1 MFQEMRVDFSARI
14 LFVDIL
20 WKIED
25 LLSSLQ
31 RCLFADLEASICSFG
46 MEHQQDS
53 WFLFNHKYWL

>member
-1 MFQEMRVDFSARI
+1 MFQEMRVDLSARI
-14 LFVDIL
+14 LLVDIL

-31 RCLFADLEASICSFG
+31 RCLFADLEAPVCSFG
-46 MEHQQDS
+46 TKHRQDS